1 MGKTMLLQLFL
12 IPELECDNVTN
23 SNMYMVLAFYDRYPN
38 STSIN
43 HSLLKLIV
51 FVSMLLKFS
60 NKFVIVSKYKTLFN
74 KKKSIKSI

>member
-12 IPELECDNVTN
+12 IPELVCDNVTN
-23 SNMYMVLAFYDRYPN
+23 SNMYMVLVFYARYPN
-38 STSIN
+38 LTSIN
-43 HSLLKLIV
+43 HSLLELIV

-74 KKKSIKSI
+74 KKSIKSI